1 MWIRCTN
8 EATERLKSPEMDDP
22 VSFNDNGT
30 AQVSEDVGE
39 QLIKRLNDI
48 ERYDKETDNE

>member
-8 EATERLKSPEMDDP
+8 EATERLKSPEMDEA
-22 VSFNDNGT
+22 VSISDNGT

-39 QLIKRLNDI
+39 SLVERLDAI
-48 ERYDKETDNE
+48 ERYDKGTDNE

>member
-1 MWIRCTN
+1 
-8 EATERLKSPEMDDP
+8 MDEP

-39 QLIKRLNDI
+39 QLIERLDDI

>member
-8 EATERLKSPEMDDP
+8 EATERLKSPEMDEP

-30 AQVSEDVGE
+30 AQVSGDVGE
-39 QLIKRLNDI
+39 QLIERLNDI